1 MKRLEPNLLL
11 AVSTVIALILL
22 VATGALFGAPGGA
35 LKYPVMAV
43 ICVVAFVIG
52 NRMMAARMGR
62 ISPPMISLE
71 TPATAVW
78 AGGFP
83 IVVMLFAVIPLIWS
97 GHDYGLLIIIAS
109 VMAGVTVESALKA
122 RRLGN

>member
-1 MKRLEPNLLL
+1 MKRLEPNLVL
-11 AVSTVIALILL
+11 AASTVLALALL
-22 VATGALFGAPGGA
+22 ISTAALFGAPGGA
-35 LKYPVMAV
+35 VKYPIIAL

-52 NRMMAARMGR
+52 NGMMAARMGR
-62 ISPPMISLE
+62 VSPPMISLE
-71 TPATAVW
+71 NPATALF

-83 IVVMLFAVIPLIWS
+83 VVVMLFAVIPLIWS

-122 RRLGN
+122 RRA

>member
-1 MKRLEPNLLL
+1 ML
-11 AVSTVIALILL
+11 AASTVIALALL
-22 VATGALFGAPGGA
+22 ISTAALFGAPGGA
-35 LKYPVMAV
+35 VKYPIIAL

-52 NRMMAARMGR
+52 NGMMAVRMGR
-62 ISPPMISLE
+62 VSPPMISLE
-71 TPATAVW
+71 NPATALF

-83 IVVMLFAVIPLIWS
+83 IVVMLFAAIPLIWS

-122 RRLGN
+122 RRA

>member
-1 MKRLEPNLLL
+1 LKRFEPNFLL

-22 VATGALFGAPGGA
+22 ITTAAVFGAPGGA
-35 LKYPVMAV
+35 IKYPVIAV

-52 NRMMAARMGR
+52 NGMMAQRMGR
-62 ISPPMISLE
+62 VNPPMINLD
-71 TPATAVW
+71 TPATAAW

-83 IVVMLFAVIPLIWS
+83 VVVMLFATIPLIWT

-122 RRLGN
+122 RRA

>member
-1 MKRLEPNLLL
+1 MKRLEPNLVL
-11 AVSTVIALILL
+11 AASTVIALALL
-22 VATGALFGAPGGA
+22 ISTAALFGAPGGA
-35 LKYPVMAV
+35 VKYPIIAL

-52 NRMMAARMGR
+52 NGMMAVRMGR
-62 ISPPMISLE
+62 VSPPMISLE
-71 TPATAVW
+71 NPATALF

-83 IVVMLFAVIPLIWS
+83 IVVMLFAAIPLIWS

-122 RRLGN
+122 RRA